1 MVIDKYRPQGNKY
14 LIPIAKKFKHINP
27 NTLTIVSLL
36 FAFLAGLAFYLAET
50 WTIKD
55 FLDPTK
61 KMHYMLILASLFV
74 FFNAGFDAI
83 DGEVA
88 RLSKRASPRGDFID
102 HAVDRYADLFI
113 LGGIMLSG
121 YCDMLIGALAIFA
134 VMLTSYMGTQA
145 QALGVGRDYS
155 GVLGRA
161 DRLVLLLFAPLI
173 QYVIL
178 FQYTDGSVPWLMNF
192 TFLEIIMI
200 WFFIAGNV
208 TALHRAR
215 RIWVDLKRKEKIGR

>member
-1 MVIDKYRPQGNKY
+1 
-14 LIPIAKKFKHINP
+14 
-27 NTLTIVSLL
+27 
-36 FAFLAGLAFYLAET
+36 
-50 WTIKD
+50 
-55 FLDPTK
+55 
-61 KMHYMLILASLFV
+61 
-74 FFNAGFDAI
+74 
-83 DGEVA
+83 
-88 RLSKRASPRGDFID
+88 
-102 HAVDRYADLFI
+102 
-113 LGGIMLSG
+113 
-121 YCDMLIGALAIFA
+121 
-134 VMLTSYMGTQA
+134 MLTSYMGTQA